1 MSQSEK
7 PKENAVLRIT
17 STQSAD
23 GETERTEL
31 DTKAKFEYSA
41 EQTEITYYEVDEL
54 GREICETVI
63 TILRDDLVTIRKTG
77 FISTSMVLERGKSH
91 PVQYISPFGTL
102 EMLLCA
108 QSISGDF
115 TETGGTLRMQ
125 YLIDIGDSYSAR
137 NTIELRV
144 SRREQPGQ

>member
-1 MSQSEK
+1 MAASQK
-7 PKENAVLRIT
+7 PSENAVLRIL
-17 STQSAD
+17 STQTAE
-23 GETERTEL
+23 GETDRTEL
-31 DTKAKFEYSA
+31 DTKAKYEYTA
-41 EQTEITYYEVDEL
+41 EQTVITYYEVDEM
-54 GREICETVI
+54 GRETCETVI
-63 TILRDDLVTIRKTG
+63 TILRDDLVTIRKSG

-108 QSISGDF
+108 QTIRSEF

-144 SRREQPGQ
+144 SRRGQSGQ

>member
-1 MSQSEK
+1 
-7 PKENAVLRIT
+7 
-17 STQSAD
+17 
-23 GETERTEL
+23 
-31 DTKAKFEYSA
+31 
-41 EQTEITYYEVDEL
+41 
-54 GREICETVI
+54 
-63 TILRDDLVTIRKTG
+63 
-77 FISTSMVLERGKSH
+77 
-91 PVQYISPFGTL
+91 
-102 EMLLCA
+102 MLLCA

>member
-54 GREICETVI
+54 GRETCETVI

-77 FISTSMVLERGKSH
+77 FIMVLERGKSH